1 MKNIPLIIAAIILFG
16 FSVFFRKLA
25 VDRINPYQIQLVST
39 VVYLMLVPVWLH
51 LCQKNNIV
59 SYDNA
64 GVIYAAICI
73 MLSIVGAVCMGFAL
87 NQSNNPGVI
96 SALTS
101 LSPVITMAL
110 SILFLHETL
119 SPIKIVAF
127 ILALLSAILVNF

>member
-1 MKNIPLIIAAIILFG
+1 MKNIPLIVASIILFG

-25 VDRINPYQIQLVST
+25 VDRISPYQVQVVSA
-39 VVYLMLVPVWLH
+39 VVYVALLPMWLY
-51 LCQKNNIV
+51 LCQKNNII
-59 SYDNA
+59 SYDNSGITYA
-64 GVIYAAICI
+64 VICCV
-73 MLSIVGAVCMGFAL
+73 LSTIGAVCMGFAL
-87 NQSNNPGVI
+87 NQSHNPGVI

>member
-1 MKNIPLIIAAIILFG
+1 MKNIGLIVASIILFG
-16 FSVFFRKLA
+16 ISVFFRKLA
-25 VDRINPYQIQLVST
+25 VDKISPYQIQLVST
-39 VVYLMLVPVWLH
+39 AVYVLLIPLWLQ
-51 LCQKNNIV
+51 LCYRNNIT

-73 MLSIVGAVCMGFAL
+73 TLSIAGAVCMGFAL

-101 LSPVITMAL
+101 LSPVITIAL
-110 SILFLHETL
+110 SILFLHETM